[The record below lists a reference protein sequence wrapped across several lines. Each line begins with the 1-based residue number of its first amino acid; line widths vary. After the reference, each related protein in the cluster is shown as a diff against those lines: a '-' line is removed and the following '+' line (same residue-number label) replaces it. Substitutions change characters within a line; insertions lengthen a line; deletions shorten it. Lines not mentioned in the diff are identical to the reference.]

1 MPNYSEKPTIIFD
14 MDGTLLDL
22 AYDDFIWNELLPI
35 RYAEQHQCSLE
46 QSKQTLFSF
55 YQQHNHTLKWYS
67 SRFWTSQVGVDVL
80 AMQIEQ
86 KAKVAKREGCIELLT
101 YLKENGYPIWLA
113 TNADFAGLQFKLEET
128 GLRDFFDVIVSS
140 ETLGHAKE
148 FIEFWQILAS
158 KHPFDAKNCYFID
171 DTEKV
176 LNGAKLFGI
185 EQLYSIQQPSSA
197 KAPRETCNYPM
208 LSALTD
214 LIPILEAQMTEHV
227 EEQKKYA

>member
-35 RYAEQHQCSLE
+35 RYAEQHNCTLE
-46 QSKQTLFSF
+46 QSKQTLFHF

-67 SRFWTSQVGVDVL
+67 TRFWTSQVGVDVL
-80 AMQIEQ
+80 ALQVEH
-86 KAKVAKREGCIELLT
+86 KHKVAKRKGCIELLS
-101 YLKENGYPIWLA
+101 YLKDNGYPIWLA
-113 TNADFAGLQFKLEET
+113 TNADYAGLQFKLEET
-128 GLRDFFDVIVSS
+128 NLRDYFDVIVSS

-148 FIEFWQILAS
+148 FIEFWQALQQEHA
-158 KHPFDAKNCYFID
+158 FDPAHCYFID

-176 LNGAKLFGI
+176 LNGAQQFGI
-185 EQLYSIQQPSSA
+185 EQLYSIQQPSSG
-197 KAPRETCNYPM
+197 KAPRETCNFPM
-208 LSALTD
+208 LSSLID
-214 LIPILEAQMTEHV
+214 LIPILERNDLAMS

>member
-1 MPNYSEKPTIIFD
+1 

-35 RYAEQHQCSLE
+35 RYAEQHNCTLE
-46 QSKQTLFSF
+46 QSKETLFSF

-67 SRFWTSQVGVDVL
+67 SRFWTSQVDVDVL
-80 AMQIEQ
+80 ALQIEY
-86 KAKVAKREGCIELLT
+86 KHKVAKRQGCIELLS
-101 YLKENGYPIWLA
+101 YLKENNYPMWIA
-113 TNADFAGLQFKLEET
+113 TNADYAGLQFKLEET
-128 GLRDFFDVIVSS
+128 GLRDYFDVIVSS

-148 FIEFWQILAS
+148 FIEFWQVLQQE
-158 KHPFDAKNCYFID
+158 HPFDPSNCYFID

-176 LNGAKLFGI
+176 LNGAKTFGI

-197 KAPRETCNYPM
+197 KSARETCNYPM

-214 LIPILEAQMTEHV
+214 LITILESDALTKD